1 MPPLHILAQSAVT
14 LDFGT
19 VATWL
24 AGILATIIT
33 AGICAACAFA
43 WQAAMS
49 LRDIKGHIHG
59 IREAIDNAI
68 EEIEDHENRLRRMEG
83 RPTKRTRKDMERE
96 ALES

>member
-1 MPPLHILAQSAVT
+1 MTHLTHLAQSAVT
-14 LDFGT
+14 IDFGT

-59 IREAIDNAI
+59 IRESIDKAI

-83 RPTKRTRKDMERE
+83 RPTKRTRKDAERE
-96 ALES
+96 ILDT